1 MFRTL
6 PPTAAPIRFRD
17 LLRAIGSSLNSSN
30 REERFR
36 DQIKEYFGVEHVFL
50 VSSGKTA
57 IYLTL
62 QALQKIS
69 KRREVIIPAY
79 SSFCLASAVARS
91 GLSVRL
97 CDIDP
102 ETLDFDLNR
111 LKTIIN
117 ENTLAVIPVHNYGLV
132 CKMSEIRNLAQ
143 EKGAWVIEDAAQ
155 AAGATY
161 KGQKVGT
168 VGDVGILSLGRGKNI
183 CALEG
188 GVILTNEQQIA
199 ELISEEFQNE
209 PHSSL
214 YTDSAGLVNGL
225 ALSLFLNPN
234 SYVIPASLP
243 FLRLGANIFDPTFK
257 IARLPSLNA
266 EIGRISFPNLEEYNK
281 IRIRNAQSFQNS
293 INDSHGLSL
302 PKPNSSGQSVYLRFP
317 IIFQGNEVRDQALK
331 SLNGKR
337 LGVSP
342 SYPKPLHEIDAFRK
356 YLVDENDFPEA
367 RLVSERTLTLPTH
380 PYVKEHDI
388 DLIVSTINTLLRDS
402 ETTISIEYS
411 STDQVSNLSN

>member
-132 CKMSEIRNLAQ
+132 CN
-143 EKGAWVIEDAAQ
+143 
-155 AAGATY
+155 AGATY